1 MNVTDIFM
9 DEIEKIAVYVGK
21 EPQVWKPIRK
31 ERKLQEQADKAKHEE
46 ELNRLKDKADQE
58 KSAVS
63 GLLKG
68 REKLMYK
75 SPAVTL
81 KRQ

>member
-9 DEIEKIAVYVGK
+9 NEIAKIAVYVGK

-31 ERKLQEQADKAKHEE
+31 ERKLQEQADKEHHEAELKRLKGDAKHE
-46 ELNRLKDKADQE
+46 DA
-58 KSAVS
+58 AVR

-75 SPAVTL
+75 SPSVTL
-81 KRQ
+81 KRT